1 MTSANVDEL
10 IAAERKRAAERIAK
24 IRRAAAAEQRKVNA
38 KVVDLL
44 REEHSDLYEDLTA
57 RARNALESDRAA
69 RSRRAKSSSTRVIS
83 NDAPTHRL
91 PDEPLGEVEGSWSA

>member
-24 IRRAAAAEQRKVNA
+24 IRRAAAAEQRKVND

-57 RARNALESDRAA
+57 RARNVLESDRAA
-69 RSRRAKSSSTRVIS
+69 RSRRAKSSSTQVVS
-83 NDAPTHRL
+83 NAAPTHRL
-91 PDEPLGEVEGSWSA
+91 PDELLGEVEGSWSA

>member
-83 NDAPTHRL
+83 NAAPMHRL
-91 PDEPLGEVEGSWSA
+91 PNEPLGEVEGSWSA